1 MKILIVDDEPIAIG
15 ILEKYIRQI
24 EGLELAGSCRNGIEA
39 YNTLQ
44 RLPVDL
50 LLLDIE
56 MPGMTGLSLL
66 QSLQQ
71 RPKVILTTAYREYAL
86 EGYEFD
92 VVDYLLKP
100 VSFERFL
107 KAIQKAAPKPALGDA
122 VPPLARRFL
131 YFKSAQKMV
140 QVYLDEIC
148 YVESLSNYV
157 RIFLQHGGSVV
168 TYQKL
173 GELARELPAEA
184 FVRIHRSYLVR
195 IDKIKAYT
203 PQLVDVGQKEL
214 PVGGQYRET
223 FLQALK

>member
-1 MKILIVDDEPIAIG
+1 MNVLIVDDEPIAIG
-15 ILEKYIRQI
+15 ILERYVRQTD
-24 EGLELAGSCRNGIEA
+24 GLQLVGSCRNGVEA
-39 YNTLQ
+39 YNLLQ
-44 RLPVDL
+44 RQPVDL

-56 MPGMTGLSLL
+56 MPGMNGLSLL

-71 RPKVILTTAYREYAL
+71 RPRVILTTAYREYAL
-86 EGYEFD
+86 EGYELE

-107 KAIQKAAPKPALGDA
+107 RAIQKALPKAPAAEPAGLQ
-122 VPPLARRFL
+122 ARRFL

-140 QVYLDEIC
+140 QVYLDEVR

-157 RIFLQHGGSVV
+157 RIFLQSGSSVV

-173 GELARELPAEA
+173 GELAAELPAGE

-195 IDKIKAYT
+195 KDKIRAYT
-203 PQLVDVGQKEL
+203 PQQVDLGQIEL
-214 PVGGQYRET
+214 PVGGQYREA
-223 FLQALK
+223 FLLAMK